1 MFLKKLQIQL
11 PYDQTIPSMGI
22 YPEKSLIHKDTCTIM
37 FIAALFK
44 IAKIWKQPKCSSTY
58 EWIKMWYTH
67 TDTEEYFSAIKS
79 NEIMPFAAT

>member
-1 MFLKKLQIQL
+1 
-11 PYDQTIPSMGI
+11 
-22 YPEKSLIHKDTCTIM
+22 M

-67 TDTEEYFSAIKS
+67 THTEEYFSAIKS

>member
-1 MFLKKLQIQL
+1 MQL
-11 PYDQTIPSMGI
+11 PHDPTITSMGI
-22 YPEKSLIHKDTCTIM
+22 YPEKILIQKDTCTII

-58 EWIKMWYTH
+58 EWMKMWYTH
-67 TDTEEYFSAIKS
+67 THTHTEEYFSVIKS